1 MNNRLT
7 VTILAGGLGKRM
19 RSPLPKVLHEVRGI
33 PMLVM
38 VLHEAIKLNPSKII
52 VVVGQYKS
60 IIEATLKTYNL
71 LDHITFAIQE
81 PALGTGHAVLCT
93 LDQLS
98 DSNNYYNII
107 LNGDSPFL
115 SANTISDIIKV
126 FELNNLDLQ
135 ITSINTPN
143 PHGCGRIIKD
153 DQNLFQRI
161 VEEKDCTDTQRNI
174 TEVNIGIYI
183 AKNQT
188 LKRFIPM
195 INNINSQNE
204 YYLTDIVEL
213 YRSAEVK
220 PVGLIELPP
229 SKLHEI
235 ANINTI
241 EQLNE
246 FNKN

>member
-7 VTILAGGLGKRM
+7 ITILAGGLGKRM
-19 RSPLPKVLHEVRGI
+19 KSPLPKVLHAVRGT

-38 VLHEAIKLNPSKII
+38 VINEAIKLNPSKII
-52 VVVGQYKS
+52 IVVGQYRP
-60 IIEATLKTYNL
+60 IIEDVIKTYDL
-71 LDHITFAIQE
+71 IKHVVFAIQE

-98 DSNNYYNII
+98 NSNTDYNII

-115 SANTISDIIKV
+115 SANTISDIIRV
-126 FELNNLDLQ
+126 FEVNDLDLQ

-153 DQNLFQRI
+153 DKGLFQRI
-161 VEEKDCTDTQRNI
+161 VEERDCTSDQRNI

-188 LKRFIPM
+188 LKKFIPM
-195 INNINSQNE
+195 IKNINSQNE

-213 YRSAEVK
+213 YKSTEDK
-220 PVGLIELPP
+220 PVGLIELPS

>member
-19 RSPLPKVLHEVRGI
+19 MSPLPKVLHEVRGT

-38 VLHEAIKLNPSKII
+38 VLNEALKLNPSKII
-52 VVVGQYKS
+52 IVVGQYKP
-60 IIEATLKTYNL
+60 IIEKTLQTYNL
-71 LDHITFAIQE
+71 SKHVTFAIQE
-81 PALGTGHAVLCT
+81 PALGTGHAVLAT
-93 LDQLS
+93 LNQLS
-98 DSNNYYNII
+98 DSNSDYNII

-115 SANTISDIIKV
+115 SASTISDIIKV
-126 FELNNLDLQ
+126 FETSNLDLQ
-135 ITSINTPN
+135 ITSINTHN

-153 DQNLFQRI
+153 NKNLFERI
-161 VEEKDCTDTQRNI
+161 VEERDCNPDQRKI

-183 AKNQT
+183 AKNTT

-195 INNINSQNE
+195 IKNMNSQNE
-204 YYLTDIVEL
+204 YYLTDIVEIYL
-213 YRSAEVK
+213 SNENKR
-220 PVGLIELPP
+220 VGLIELPQ

-235 ANINTI
+235 ANINTK
-241 EQLNE
+241 EQLDE